1 MNKFN
6 LTMSVLI
13 AATVVFFGIG
23 IVNKANYKVAEGDT
37 VSVNYSIIDG
47 ENTYDSQYATVTPG
61 SNENTIITDEVVLG
75 LKNGADI
82 NFDTKLTEPVTIDEE
97 TKIKKGT
104 NVTIEGKVSS
114 VTPAAPVAADE
125 TTSETVSE

>member
-23 IVNKANYKVAEGDT
+23 IVNKANYKIAEGD
-37 VSVNYSIIDG
+37 SVLVTYSIVDG
-47 ENTYDSQYATVTPG
+47 ENTYDSQSASVIPG
-61 SNENTIITDEVVLG
+61 SNDNKIITDDVVLG
-75 LKNGADI
+75 LKSGAEI
-82 NFDTKLTEPVTIDEE
+82 NFDTKLTEAVTIDEE
-97 TKIKKGT
+97 TTIKKGT
-104 NVTIEGKVSS
+104 NVTIEGKISS
-114 VTPAAPVAADE
+114 VTPAAPVTADE